1 MKKEPNWDHLK
12 MICKDDDDCVETFRK
27 VLLKELPN
35 ELQILNQSIKSG
47 SLSAAAEIVHKIK
60 HKFALVNME
69 SAYQLSVIY
78 EKELLE
84 SINAKHQIF
93 LRYIDELQDFIG
105 L

>member
-1 MKKEPNWDHLK
+1 MKKEANWDHLK

-35 ELQILNQSIKSG
+35 ELQILNQSMESE
-47 SLSAAAEIVHKIK
+47 SLSSAAEIVHKIK

-93 LRYIDELQDFIG
+93 LKYIDELQDFIG